1 MSNDKKNQD
10 NTISPEIQNWID
22 KYPVLSEKDFYP
34 PEDKRIVKSGLDNI
48 SNGDNFADYLEEYY
62 DFYEDEI
69 DDDNYF

>member
-1 MSNDKKNQD
+1 MKDNNEKDKFV
-10 NTISPEIQNWID
+10 ISPEIQNWID

-62 DFYEDEI
+62 DYYEDEI
-69 DDDNYF
+69 DNDSYF